1 MNARPRRTS
10 GAFCAAAILVA
21 ALGVAPAAGA
31 ATPKV
36 ISARTGASV
45 ILSDTG
51 GVRTTVETLTLAK
64 GSWTISS
71 NITVVDFGSGDF
83 VRCLLDEAGT
93 VLDGGA
99 TTYVANTV
107 ADLANSSTVKAA
119 APFTVTLDC
128 SHDANATSSN
138 QFYIDPGATL
148 LAVNGGPIN
157 GAARTAKAAP
167 TVLQRRTTTGGSA
180 VPPPPT
186 SG

>member
-1 MNARPRRTS
+1 M
-10 GAFCAAAILVA
+10 
-21 ALGVAPAAGA
+21 
-31 ATPKV
+31 
-36 ISARTGASV
+36 
-45 ILSDTG
+45 
-51 GVRTTVETLTLAK
+51 RTTVETLTLAK

-71 NITVVDFGSGDF
+71 NITVVD
-83 VRCLLDEAGT
+83 
-93 VLDGGA
+93 
-99 TTYVANTV
+99 
-107 ADLANSSTVKAA
+107 VKAA